1 MVVVWDSND
10 YIKEVEKRIGDKDIY
25 EMCNDPAPLISTIH
39 EAIEKIRKIGDLNVD
54 TVKYF
59 MVKNSKFARLLAP

>member
-10 YIKEVEKRIGDKDIY
+10 YIKEVEKQIGDKDIY
-25 EMCNDPAPLISTIH
+25 EMYNDPAPLISTIH

-59 MVKNSKFARLLAP
+59 MVKNSEFARLLAP